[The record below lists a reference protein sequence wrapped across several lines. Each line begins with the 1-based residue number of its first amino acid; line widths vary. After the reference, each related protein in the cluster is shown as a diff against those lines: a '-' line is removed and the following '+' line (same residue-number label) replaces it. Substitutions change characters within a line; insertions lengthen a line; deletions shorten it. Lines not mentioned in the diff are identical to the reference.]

1 MTDRRTKPVGMPR
14 PRVMAVASRGGHWV
28 QLLRLRPALAECDVT
43 FVTTV
48 PSYRAG
54 VGDASF
60 RVVTEATA
68 ASKFRLF
75 VLAVQ
80 LLWLLVTIRPDVVVS
95 TGAAPGCLA
104 VRLGKLFGCRSLWID
119 SIANAQ
125 TLSLSG
131 KLVREHADVVLSQW
145 EHVAKVDRVDFFGA
159 VL

>member
-1 MTDRRTKPVGMPR
+1 MTDRKTKQAEMPR

-48 PSYRAG
+48 GSYRAG

-68 ASKFRLF
+68 ANKFRLF
-75 VLAVQ
+75 ILALQ
-80 LLWLLVTIRPDVVVS
+80 LLWLLITIRPEVVMS

-104 VRLGKLFGCRSLWID
+104 VRLGKLFGCRTLWID

-145 EHVAKVDRVDFFGA
+145 EHVAKVDRVEFFGA